1 MPLSSPGAGAS
12 GARLVLEPDARH
24 VSQARRFAVEV
35 TADLGGDDDAQDV
48 VRSLVSEL
56 VTNVVLHAGTEIV
69 VNVVDGNEH
78 VRVEVVDGSP
88 AFPRQ
93 RRVDGASTT
102 GRGMR
107 LLRTLS
113 VASGFEADTTVGP
126 SGKLV
131 WFTVCKHNGD
141 GSRAAV
147 AAAAVD
153 LFGAE
158 WGEAL

>member
-1 MPLSSPGAGAS
+1 MLD
-12 GARLVLEPDARH
+12 PDPRH
-24 VSQARRFAVEV
+24 VGQARRFAVEA
-35 TADLGGDDDAQDV
+35 TERLGGDEQAQDV

-56 VTNVVLHAGTEIV
+56 VTNVVLHAGTGIV
-69 VNVVDGNEH
+69 VKVVDGDAH
-78 VRVEVVDGSP
+78 VRVEVADGSP
-88 AFPRQ
+88 ALPRQ

-113 VASGFEADTTVGP
+113 VDSGFEADTTVAP
-126 SGKLV
+126 AGKLV
-131 WFTVCKHNGD
+131 WFTVCKSNGD
-141 GSRAAV
+141 GARAAV

-158 WGEAL
+158 WDEAL

>member
-1 MPLSSPGAGAS
+1 MLD
-12 GARLVLEPDARH
+12 PDPRH
-24 VSQARRFAVEV
+24 VGQARRFAVEA
-35 TADLGGDDDAQDV
+35 TERLGGDEEAQDV

-56 VTNVVLHAGTEIV
+56 VTNVVLHAGTGIV
-69 VNVVDGNEH
+69 IKVVDGDAH
-78 VRVEVVDGSP
+78 VRVEVADGSP
-88 AFPRQ
+88 ALPRQ

-113 VASGFEADTTVGP
+113 VESGFEADATVAP
-126 SGKLV
+126 AGKLV
-131 WFTVCKHNGD
+131 WFTVCKSNGD
-141 GSRAAV
+141 GARAAM

-158 WGEAL
+158 WDEAL

>member
-1 MPLSSPGAGAS
+1 M
-12 GARLVLEPDARH
+12 LEPDARH
-24 VSQARRFAVEV
+24 VGQARRFAVEA
-35 TADLGGDDDAQDV
+35 TASLGGDDDAQDV

-56 VTNVVLHAGTEIV
+56 VTNVVLHAGTDV
-69 VNVVDGNEH
+69 VIHVVDGDEH

-93 RRVDGASTT
+93 RRIDGSSTT

-113 VASGFEADTTVGP
+113 VASGFEADTTVAP

-131 WFTVCKHNGD
+131 WFTVCKTGGD
-141 GSRAAV
+141 GARAAV

-158 WGEAL
+158 WEGAL